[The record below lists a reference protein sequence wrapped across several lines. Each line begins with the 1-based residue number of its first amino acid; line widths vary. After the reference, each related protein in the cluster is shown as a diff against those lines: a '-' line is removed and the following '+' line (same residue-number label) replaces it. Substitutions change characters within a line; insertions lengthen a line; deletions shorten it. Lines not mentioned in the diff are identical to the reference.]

1 MAGFAESPTL
11 RVSTIARRLRAE
23 GRDVVDFGSGEPD
36 FDTPEHIKQAAWK
49 ALHEGFT
56 KYTTPSGIDE
66 LKDAIVD
73 KLKRDNDLVY
83 SREQVVV
90 SCGAKHTLHNLAQVL
105 LDPGDEVILPSPYWT
120 TYETIIQ
127 MAEAVPVILPTS
139 ESEGFRVSLEVLE
152 HHLTPRTKAIV
163 LNSPSNPTGSMY
175 GHDELAAMARL
186 AVARGIYVIADD
198 IYEKIIFDGRVHT
211 SIIQLMP
218 EAPHLGI
225 LVNGFS
231 KTYAMTGWR
240 LGYAAGPREII
251 AAMGNY
257 QSQTTSNP
265 TSFVQKAG
273 VEALRGPQEAVGLMV
288 QEFEQRRN
296 YVVERLNAMEGL
308 SCFRP
313 MGAFYAFPNVSATY
327 GKRSASGQITDSISF
342 AEHLLQTAGVAVVPG
357 AVFGDDRCI
366 RLSFATSMGQ
376 LHAGLDRIEQ
386 FAKGLQASPESLP
399 SGEVTSALSQ
409 PL

>member
-1 MAGFAESPTL
+1 MAGFTESPTL
-11 RVSTIARRLRAE
+11 RVSTIARQLRAQ

-36 FDTPEHIKQAAWK
+36 FDTPEHIKQAAVK

-73 KLKRDNDLVY
+73 KLKRDNGLLY
-83 SREQVVV
+83 RREQVVA

-105 LDPGDEVILPSPYWT
+105 FDPGDEVILPSPYWT

-127 MAEAVPVILPTS
+127 MAEAVPIIIPTA
-139 ESEGFRVSLEVLE
+139 EPAGFRVSIETLE
-152 HHLTPRTKAIV
+152 HHLTPRTKAII

-175 GHDELAAMARL
+175 CHDELAAIARL
-186 AVARGIYVIADD
+186 AMARGIYVIADD

-211 SIIQLMP
+211 SIIQLMQ
-218 EAPHLGI
+218 EAPELGI

-251 AAMGNY
+251 TALGNY

-308 SCFRP
+308 SCFKP

-327 GKRSASGQITDSISF
+327 GKRGASGQVTDSVSF
-342 AEHLLQTAGVAVVPG
+342 VEHLLQTAGVAVVPG

-366 RLSFATSMGQ
+366 RLSFATSMEQ

-386 FAKGLQASPESLP
+386 FAKSLQA
-399 SGEVTSALSQ
+399 
-409 PL
+409 

>member
-1 MAGFAESPTL
+1 MVLARRMAGFAESPTL
-11 RVSTIARRLRAE
+11 KVSTIARTLRAQ

-36 FDTPEHIKQAAWK
+36 FDTPDHIKQAAVK
-49 ALHEGFT
+49 ALDEGFT
-56 KYTTPSGIDE
+56 KYTAPSGIDA

-73 KLKRDNDLVY
+73 KLKRDNDLCY
-83 SREQVVV
+83 RREQIVV

-105 LDPGDEVILPSPYWT
+105 FDPGDEVILPSPYWT
-120 TYETIIQ
+120 TYETIVQ
-127 MAEAVPVILPTS
+127 MAEATPVIIPTT
-139 ESEGFRVSLEVLE
+139 EHDGFRISREMVERR
-152 HHLTPRTKAIV
+152 LTPRTKAMI

-175 GHDELAAMARL
+175 SRDELAAIAELATARR
-186 AVARGIYVIADD
+186 VYVIADD
-198 IYEKIIFDGRVHT
+198 IYEKIIFDGRMQT
-211 SIIQLMP
+211 SIIQLMSVAP
-218 EAPHLGI
+218 ELGI

-240 LGYAAGPREII
+240 LGYAAGPQEII

-265 TSFVQKAG
+265 TSFVQKAAI
-273 VEALRGPQEAVGLMV
+273 EALRGPQEAVARMV

-313 MGAFYAFPNVSATY
+313 RGAFYAFPNVSGTY
-327 GKRSASGQITDSISF
+327 GKHGPSGQITDSTSF
-342 AEHLLQTAGVAVVPG
+342 VEHLLQAAGVAVVPG

-366 RLSFATSMGQ
+366 RLSFATSMEQ
-376 LHAGLDRIEQ
+376 LHAGLDRMEQ
-386 FAKGLQASPESLP
+386 FTKSL
-399 SGEVTSALSQ
+399 VA
-409 PL
+409 

>member
-1 MAGFAESPTL
+1 MALARRMAGFTGSPTL
-11 RVSTIARRLRAE
+11 GVSAVARTLRAQ
-23 GRDVVDFGSGEPD
+23 GREVVDFGSGEPD
-36 FDTPEHIKQAAWK
+36 FDTPEHIKRAAVK

-73 KLKRDNDLVY
+73 KLKRDNGLAY
-83 SREQVVV
+83 RREQIVV

-105 LDPGDEVILPSPYWT
+105 FDPGDEVILPGPYWT
-120 TYETIIQ
+120 TYETIIR
-127 MAEAVPVILPTS
+127 MAEAVPVIIPTT
-139 ESEGFRVSLEVLE
+139 EHDGFQVSCEMLERR
-152 HHLTPRTKAIV
+152 LTPRTKAII

-175 GHDELAAMARL
+175 SRDELAAVAAL
-186 AVARGIYVIADD
+186 AMARGIYVIADD
-198 IYEKIIFDGRVHT
+198 IYEKIVFDGRAHT
-211 SIIQLMP
+211 SIIQLMQ
-218 EAPHLGI
+218 EAPELGV

-240 LGYAAGPREII
+240 LGYAAGPQEII

-265 TSFVQKAG
+265 TSFAQKAG
-273 VEALRGPQEAVGLMV
+273 VEALLGPQEAVTLMV

-296 YVVERLNAMEGL
+296 YVVARLNAMEGL

-313 MGAFYAFPNVSATY
+313 LGAFYAFPNVSGTY
-327 GKRSASGQITDSISF
+327 GKRSPSGQTINASNF

-357 AVFGDDRCI
+357 EAFGDDRCI
-366 RLSFATSMGQ
+366 RLSFATSMEQ
-376 LHAGLDRIEQ
+376 LHAGLDRLEQ
-386 FAKGLQASPESLP
+386 FAKGLQA
-399 SGEVTSALSQ
+399 
-409 PL
+409 

>member
-1 MAGFAESPTL
+1 MALARRMAGFAGSPTL
-11 RVSTIARRLRAE
+11 RVSTIARTLRAQ

-36 FDTPEHIKQAAWK
+36 FDTPEHIKQAAVK

-73 KLKRDNDLVY
+73 KLKRDNDIFY
-83 SREQVVV
+83 TREQIVV

-105 LDPGDEVILPSPYWT
+105 FDPGDEVILPGPYWT

-127 MAEAVPVILPTS
+127 MAEAVPVIIPTT
-139 ESEGFRVSLEVLE
+139 EQEGFRVSLDVLE
-152 HHLTPRTKAIV
+152 RYLTPRTKAIM

-175 GHDELAAMARL
+175 SRDELAAIANL
-186 AVARGIYVIADD
+186 AIARGIYIIADD
-198 IYEKIIFDGRVHT
+198 IYEKIVFDGRVQT
-211 SIIQLMP
+211 SIIQLMQA
-218 EAPHLGI
+218 APALGI

-240 LGYAAGPREII
+240 LGYAAGPHEIV

-257 QSQTTSNP
+257 QSQTTSNT

-273 VEALRGPQEAVGLMV
+273 IEALCGPQEAVGLMV

-313 MGAFYAFPNVSATY
+313 MGAFYAFPNVSGTY
-327 GKRSASGQITDSISF
+327 DKHSPLGQISDSVSF
-342 AEHLLQTAGVAVVPG
+342 AEHLLQTSGVAVVPG

-366 RLSFATSMGQ
+366 RLSFATSMEQ
-376 LHAGLDRIEQ
+376 LHAGLDRMEQ
-386 FAKGLQASPESLP
+386 FTKGLQ
-399 SGEVTSALSQ
+399 T
-409 PL
+409 

>member
-1 MAGFAESPTL
+1 
-11 RVSTIARRLRAE
+11 
-23 GRDVVDFGSGEPD
+23 
-36 FDTPEHIKQAAWK
+36 
-49 ALHEGFT
+49 
-56 KYTTPSGIDE
+56 
-66 LKDAIVD
+66 
-73 KLKRDNDLVY
+73 
-83 SREQVVV
+83 
-90 SCGAKHTLHNLAQVL
+90 VL
-105 LDPGDEVILPSPYWT
+105 FDPGDEVILPAPYWT

-127 MAEAVPVILPTS
+127 MAGAVPIIIPTT
-139 ESEGFRVSLEVLE
+139 EHEGFRVSVDTLGR
-152 HHLTPRTKAIV
+152 HLTPRTKAII

-175 GHDELAAMARL
+175 GHDELAAVATLAMAH
-186 AVARGIYVIADD
+186 GIYVIADD
-198 IYEKIIFDGRVHT
+198 IYEKIIFDGGVQT
-211 SIIQLMP
+211 SIIQLMQ

-273 VEALRGPQEAVGLMV
+273 IEALHGPQEAVGLMV

-296 YVVERLNAMEGL
+296 YVVERLNATEGL

-313 MGAFYAFPNVSATY
+313 MGAFYAFPNVSGTY
-327 GKRSASGQITDSISF
+327 GTYSASGPITDSVSF
-342 AEHLLQTAGVAVVPG
+342 VEHLLQTAGVAVVPG

-366 RLSFATSMGQ
+366 RLSFATSTAH
-376 LHAGLDRIEQ
+376 LHAGLDRMEQ
-386 FAKGLQASPESLP
+386 FVKDLQA
-399 SGEVTSALSQ
+399 
-409 PL
+409 

>member
-1 MAGFAESPTL
+1 MALARRTAGIAGSPTL
-11 RVSTIARRLRAE
+11 GVSAIARTLRAQ

-36 FDTPEHIKQAAWK
+36 FDTPEHIKQAAVT

-73 KLKRDNDLVY
+73 KLKRDNHLSY
-83 SREQVVV
+83 TRAQIVV

-105 LDPGDEVILPSPYWT
+105 FDPGDEVILPSPYWT
-120 TYETIIQ
+120 TYETIIH
-127 MAEAVPVILPTS
+127 MAEAVPVIIPTT
-139 ESEGFRVSLEVLE
+139 EAEGFRVSVEQLEQ
-152 HHLTPRTKAIV
+152 HMTPRTKAIV

-175 GHDELAAMARL
+175 SRDELTAIAAL
-186 AVARGIYVIADD
+186 AMARGIYVIADD
-198 IYEKIIFDGRVHT
+198 IYEKIVFDGRTHT
-211 SIIQLMP
+211 SIIQLMQQAP
-218 EAPHLGI
+218 ELAI

-240 LGYAAGPREII
+240 LGYTAGPPEII

-273 VEALRGPQEAVGLMV
+273 IEALRGPQAAVAVMV

-313 MGAFYAFPNVSATY
+313 MGAFYAFPNVSGTY
-327 GKRSASGQITDSISF
+327 GQQSPSGQITNSASF
-342 AEHLLQTAGVAVVPG
+342 AAHLLQTAGVAVVPG
-357 AVFGDDRCI
+357 EAFGDDRCI
-366 RLSFATSMGQ
+366 RLSFATAMAH
-376 LHAGLDRIEQ
+376 LHAGLDRMEQ
-386 FAKGLQASPESLP
+386 FAKALQA
-399 SGEVTSALSQ
+399 
-409 PL
+409 

>member
-1 MAGFAESPTL
+1 MA
-11 RVSTIARRLRAE
+11 RMLRAQ
-23 GRDVVDFGSGEPD
+23 GRDIVDFGSGEPD
-36 FDTPEHIKQAAWK
+36 FDTPEHIKQAAIE
-49 ALHEGFT
+49 ALHQGFT

-73 KLKRDNDLVY
+73 KLTRDNSLVY
-83 SREQVVV
+83 TRDQIVV

-127 MAEAVPVILPTS
+127 MAEAVPVILPTT
-139 ESEGFRVSLEVLE
+139 EQDGFRVSLDRLE
-152 HHLTPRTKAIV
+152 RCVTPRTKALI

-175 GHDELAAMARL
+175 SRDELEVIAKLAMR
-186 AVARGIYVIADD
+186 RGVYVIADD
-198 IYEKIIFDGRVHT
+198 IYEKIIFDGGVHT
-211 SIIQLMP
+211 SIIQFMQEVP
-218 EAPHLGI
+218 ELAI

-240 LGYAAGPREII
+240 LGYAAGPQEII

-265 TSFVQKAG
+265 TSFVQKG
-273 VEALRGPQEAVGLMV
+273 GIEALRGSQSAVALMV

-313 MGAFYAFPNVSATY
+313 MGAFYAFPNVSGTY
-327 GKRSASGQITDSISF
+327 GKRCPSGPVTDSASF
-342 AEHLLQTAGVAVVPG
+342 VEHLLQTAGVAVVAG
-357 AVFGDDRCI
+357 EAFGDDRCI
-366 RLSFATSMGQ
+366 RLSFATSMEQ
-376 LHAGLDRIEQ
+376 LHAGLDRMAQ
-386 FAKGLQASPESLP
+386 FAKDLQA
-399 SGEVTSALSQ
+399 
-409 PL
+409 

>member
-1 MAGFAESPTL
+1 MAGVAGSPTL
-11 RVSTIARRLRAE
+11 RVSTIARALRAQ

-36 FDTPEHIKQAAWK
+36 FDTPEHIKQAAIK
-49 ALHEGFT
+49 ALSEGFT
-56 KYTTPSGIDE
+56 KYTTPSGIDP

-73 KLKRDNDLVY
+73 KLKRDSDLCY
-83 SREQVVV
+83 TREQIVV
-90 SCGAKHTLHNLAQVL
+90 SCGAKHALHNLAQVL
-105 LDPGDEVILPSPYWT
+105 FDPGDEVILPSPYWT
-120 TYETIIQ
+120 TYETIIR
-127 MAEAVPVILPTS
+127 MAEAVPVIIPTT
-139 ESEGFRVSLEVLE
+139 EPEGFRVSPPMVERRI
-152 HHLTPRTKAIV
+152 TPRTKAII

-175 GHDELAAMARL
+175 NRDELTAIAQLAMAR
-186 AVARGIYVIADD
+186 RIYVIADD
-198 IYEKIIFDGRVHT
+198 IYEKILFDGRMQT

-218 EAPHLGI
+218 EAPELGI

-240 LGYAAGPREII
+240 LGYTAGPQEII

-273 VEALRGPQEAVGLMV
+273 IEALRGSQEAVAHMV

-313 MGAFYAFPNVSATY
+313 MGAFYAFPNVSGTY
-327 GKRSASGQITDSISF
+327 GKSSPSGQITDSTSF
-342 AEHLLQTAGVAVVPG
+342 AEHLLQAAGVAVVPG
-357 AVFGDDRCI
+357 IVFGDDRCV
-366 RLSFATSMGQ
+366 RLSFATSMEQ
-376 LHAGLDRIEQ
+376 LHAGLDRMEH
-386 FAKGLQASPESLP
+386 FTKGLK
-399 SGEVTSALSQ
+399 V
-409 PL
+409 

>member
-11 RVSTIARRLRAE
+11 RVSTIARTLRAQ
-23 GRDVVDFGSGEPD
+23 GREVVDFGSGEPD
-36 FDTPEHIKQAAWK
+36 FDTPDHIKHAAVK

-66 LKDAIVD
+66 LKEAIVD
-73 KLKRDNDLVY
+73 KLKRDNGLVY
-83 SREQVVV
+83 ARQQIVV

-105 LDPGDEVILPSPYWT
+105 FDPGDEVILPSPYWT

-127 MAEAVPVILPTS
+127 MAGAVPIIIPTT
-139 ESEGFRVSLEVLE
+139 EHEGFRVSLDRLG
-152 HHLTPRTKAIV
+152 HHLTPRTKAFI

-175 GHDELAAMARL
+175 DHDELAAMATL
-186 AVARGIYVIADD
+186 AMAHDIYVIADD
-198 IYEKIIFDGRVHT
+198 IYDKIIYDGRGQT
-211 SIIQLMP
+211 SIIQLMQA
-218 EAPHLGI
+218 APHLGI

-273 VEALRGPQEAVGLMV
+273 IDALRGPQEAVGLMV

-296 YVVERLNAMEGL
+296 YVVERLNAIEGL

-327 GKRSASGQITDSISF
+327 GKHSASGQITDSVSF

-366 RLSFATSMGQ
+366 RLSFATSMEQ
-376 LHAGLDRIEQ
+376 LHTGLDRMEQ
-386 FAKGLQASPESLP
+386 FAKGLQA
-399 SGEVTSALSQ
+399 
-409 PL
+409 

>member
-1 MAGFAESPTL
+1 MALARRMAGFAGSPTL
-11 RVSTIARRLRAE
+11 KASSIARALRAQ

-36 FDTPEHIKQAAWK
+36 FDTPEHIKQAAVN
-49 ALHEGFT
+49 ALREGFT
-56 KYTTPSGIDE
+56 KYTAPAGIDE

-73 KLKRDNDLVY
+73 KLKCENSLFYTRD
-83 SREQVVV
+83 QIVV

-120 TYETIIQ
+120 TYTTIIQ
-127 MAEAVPVILPTS
+127 MAEAVPVIIPTT
-139 ESEGFRVSLEVLE
+139 EPKGFRVSLDMLE
-152 HHLTPRTKAIV
+152 RRVTSRTKAIM

-175 GHDELAAMARL
+175 SRDALAAIAKL
-186 AVARGIYVIADD
+186 AMTRGIYVIADD
-198 IYEKIIFDGRVHT
+198 IYEKIIFDGGTHT
-211 SIIQLMP
+211 SIIQLMQ
-218 EAPHLGI
+218 EAPELGI

-240 LGYAAGPREII
+240 LGYAAGPQEII

-273 VEALRGPQEAVGLMV
+273 IEALRGSQEAVALMV

-296 YVVERLNAMEGL
+296 YVVARLNAMEGL

-313 MGAFYAFPNVSATY
+313 MGAFYAFPNVSGTY
-327 GKRSASGQITDSISF
+327 GKRCPSGQITDSASF
-342 AEHLLQTAGVAVVPG
+342 VEHLLQTVGVAVVPG
-357 AVFGDDRCI
+357 EAFGDDRCI
-366 RLSFATSMGQ
+366 RLSFATSMAQ
-376 LHAGLDRIEQ
+376 LHAGLDRMEQ
-386 FAKGLQASPESLP
+386 FAKGLHA
-399 SGEVTSALSQ
+399 
-409 PL
+409 